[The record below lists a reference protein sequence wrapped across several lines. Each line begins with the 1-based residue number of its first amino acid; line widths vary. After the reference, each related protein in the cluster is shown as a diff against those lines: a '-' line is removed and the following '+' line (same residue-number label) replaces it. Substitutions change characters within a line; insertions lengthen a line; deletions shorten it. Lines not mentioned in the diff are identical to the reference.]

1 MEEDYNVLYVAVWGD
16 GEHVEPG
23 SLMFWDDHGLLHDLE
38 VIDLRTREIRRIA
51 TISKVADMD
60 PDTVKCIRNGLNRR
74 DRRTICKC
82 IPDIAKRLDEAI
94 RRAGYTNYDY
104 KILYDR
110 AYQNACGGDRDG

>member
-38 VIDLRTREIRRIA
+38 VIDLRTWEIRRIA

-60 PDTVKCIRNGLNRR
+60 PDTVKCIRDGLKRR

-82 IPDIAKRLDEAI
+82 IPDLAKRLDEAI
-94 RRAGYTNYDY
+94 RRAGLTNCDY
-104 KILYDR
+104 KIVYDR
-110 AYQNACGGDRDG
+110 AYRSACGDDGSG